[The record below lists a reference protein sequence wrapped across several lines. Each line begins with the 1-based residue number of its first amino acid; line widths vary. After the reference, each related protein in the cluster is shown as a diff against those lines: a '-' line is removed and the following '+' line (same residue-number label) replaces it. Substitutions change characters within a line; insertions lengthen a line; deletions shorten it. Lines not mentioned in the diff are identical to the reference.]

1 MVEEKRFKKL
11 LINNQNDIIK
21 LKIEVAKLISLIQ
34 RRLIIFF
41 IIVLVIFI
49 FSFLHIVSF
58 NYVFHYTQFEWIKS
72 SIFIFIFIELIM
84 IIICLLYAF
93 IRKMS
98 FKCKSDRL
106 FKLSQIINEI

>member
-11 LINNQNDIIK
+11 LINNQKDIIK
-21 LKIEVAKLISLIQ
+21 LKIEVAKLNDLIQ
-34 RRLIIFF
+34 KRIIIFF
-41 IIVLVIFI
+41 IIVLAVFI

-72 SIFIFIFIELIM
+72 SIFIFIIIELLM
-84 IIICLLYAF
+84 IIVCLLYTF

-98 FKCKSDRL
+98 YKCKSDRM
-106 FKLSQIINEI
+106 FRLSQIINEI